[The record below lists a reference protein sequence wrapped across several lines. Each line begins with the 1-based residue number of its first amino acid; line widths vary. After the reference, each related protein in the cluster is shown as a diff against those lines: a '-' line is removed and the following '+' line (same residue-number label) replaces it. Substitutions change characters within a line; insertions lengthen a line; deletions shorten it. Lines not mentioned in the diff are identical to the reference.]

1 VFIWSGECNK
11 KTSKELDGGG
21 IPLNQSR
28 RIAWSGGSTRSA
40 EAKRFVS
47 GPASPPVPAGDPVGK
62 KQRRQDVN
70 SRNPF
75 PLYPSSGF
83 RASFHWANC
92 AQIWYFQARA
102 TMRKKPMWMAIGG
115 ILAAAVLLA
124 VLSASLRGGDKSPAV
139 GTPAPDFTL
148 NSQEGKPISLHDF
161 KGKWVV
167 LYFYPKDMTTGCTI
181 EAHNFQ
187 RDLAKYDA
195 KKAVILGVSM
205 QDEKSHQEFCAK
217 ESLTFKLLADTNKEV
232 SEKYDSVMNLG
243 VAKLSARH
251 TYLIDPNGVVRR
263 VWTSVDVKTHSDDV
277 LTSLDELQKPS
288 S

>member
-1 VFIWSGECNK
+1 
-11 KTSKELDGGG
+11 
-21 IPLNQSR
+21 
-28 RIAWSGGSTRSA
+28 
-40 EAKRFVS
+40 
-47 GPASPPVPAGDPVGK
+47 
-62 KQRRQDVN
+62 
-70 SRNPF
+70 
-75 PLYPSSGF
+75 
-83 RASFHWANC
+83 
-92 AQIWYFQARA
+92 
-102 TMRKKPMWMAIGG
+102 MRKKPMWMAIGV
-115 ILAAAVLLA
+115 ILAAAALVA
-124 VLSASLRGGDKSPAV
+124 VISANLRGGDKSPAV

-205 QDEKSHQEFCAK
+205 QNEKSHQEFCAK

-243 VAKLSARH
+243 VVKLSARH
-251 TYLIDPNGVVRR
+251 TYLIDPNSVVRK

-277 LTSLDELQKPS
+277 LASLDELQKPAS
-288 S
+288 